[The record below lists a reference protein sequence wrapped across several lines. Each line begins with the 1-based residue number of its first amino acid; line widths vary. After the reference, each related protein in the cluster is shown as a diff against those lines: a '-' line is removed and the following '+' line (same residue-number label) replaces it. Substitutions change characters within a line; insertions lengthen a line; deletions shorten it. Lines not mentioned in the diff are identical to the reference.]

1 MRFVVGFFVECI
13 MNKVQCT
20 FRLPVD
26 VVELIDGQP
35 GKTRTDKLLSLL
47 GVNDGEVSCGVRQGV
62 INPVLE
68 ERLSA
73 LEERLSLLE
82 SNSVLP
88 INKSKR
94 PANSAYEARTNN
106 VIHKCRTVWLSLG
119 EDRRSTITKKEF
131 SELSGVARGT
141 VTKYWTRFTNGDD
154 E

>member
-1 MRFVVGFFVECI
+1 

-20 FRLPVD
+20 FRLPIE
-26 VVELIDGQP
+26 VVELIDSQT

-47 GVNDGEVSCGVRQGV
+47 GVGEKSASSVVMQSV
-62 INPVLE
+62 ISPVIE
-68 ERLSA
+68 ERISV

-82 SNSVLP
+82 NSGLP
-88 INKSKR
+88 SINKSRR

-106 VIHKCRTVWLSLG
+106 VIHRCRTAWLSLS
-119 EDRRSTITKKEF
+119 EKRRGTITKKEF

-141 VTKYWTRFTNGDD
+141 VTKYWDRFTNGDD

>member
-1 MRFVVGFFVECI
+1 MS
-13 MNKVQCT
+13 KVQCT
-20 FRLPVD
+20 FRLPIE
-26 VVELIDGQP
+26 VVKLIDNQD

-47 GVNDGEVSCGVRQGV
+47 GVGEKPVSYSVMQDA
-62 INPVLE
+62 ISPVVE
-68 ERLSA
+68 ERISV

-82 SNSVLP
+82 NSSLSS

-106 VIHKCRTVWLSLG
+106 VIHRCRTAWLSLS
-119 EDRRSTITKKEF
+119 EERKSTITKKEF

-141 VTKYWTRFTNGDD
+141 VTKYWSRFTNGDD